1 MSELTDLT
9 DLPPQSK
16 PTPLPPGD
24 PAPDF
29 ALVAKPRAAPV
40 KLADFKG
47 KKPVVLLFFPVAF
60 SAVCTD
66 EMCSVAESYA
76 RWEALDAQ
84 VLGISVDSPYANAQ
98 FAEQCGASFPILSD
112 FNRDVIRAYGVLNP
126 DFHGLKDVAYRS
138 AFVVGRDGKI
148 AYSWVSEDASVM
160 PPFEEIHA
168 AVEAAA

>member
-1 MSELTDLT
+1 MSEST
-9 DLPPQSK
+9 K
-16 PTPLPPGD
+16 PDPLPPGT

-29 ALVAKPRAAPV
+29 ALAFRPKKPPV
-40 KLADFKG
+40 KLADYRG

-66 EMCSVAESYA
+66 EMCQVAESYA

-98 FAEQCGASFPILSD
+98 FAEHCGASFPILSD
-112 FNRDVIRAYGVLNP
+112 FNREVIRAYGVLNP

-138 AFVVGRDGKI
+138 AFVIDREGRV
-148 AYSWVSEDASVM
+148 AYAWVSEDSGVM

>member
-1 MSELTDLT
+1 VSAPPTLSPLT
-9 DLPPQSK
+9 
-16 PTPLPPGD
+16 PGTQ
-24 PAPDF
+24 APEF
-29 ALVAKPRAAPV
+29 ALEFRPRKPRV
-40 KLADFKG
+40 KLADYRG

-66 EMCSVAESYA
+66 EMCTVAESYA
-76 RWEALDAQ
+76 RWEKLDAE
-84 VLGISVDSPYANAQ
+84 VLGISVDSPYANEQ
-98 FAEQCGASFPILSD
+98 FAEHCGATFPILSD

-138 AFVVGRDGKI
+138 AFVIDREGKV
-148 AYSWVSEDASVM
+148 AYSWASEDASVM